1 MMSQFVPKVPDGW
14 RLVHEG
20 LFRKD
25 EEYAFWYPG
34 VFERYR
40 DMGLDIEE
48 KTIGTSSWFRSSQ
61 PRSKNIRTQIEKN
74 SFVGAN
80 TGPYFVIK
88 KVD

>member
-1 MMSQFVPKVPDGW
+1 MSQFVPKVPDGW

-20 LFRKD
+20 LFRKH

-34 VFERYR
+34 VIEHCRE
-40 DMGLDIEE
+40 MGLDLEE
-48 KTIGTSSWFRSSQ
+48 KTVATSYWLRSSRPMSQ
-61 PRSKNIRTQIEKN
+61 NIRTQIEKN
-74 SFVGAN
+74 SFGEQN